1 MKRNIFFLMIAVA
14 FSSLMFTSCDDQVE
28 GTLYEVGDK
37 VHAAFA
43 STVQRVEML
52 PADGNKIRVPVYRGG
67 KSDTQVS
74 VTVEMTQA
82 ASIPAGTFT
91 LSNPQVD
98 FPVGQN
104 VAYAIITYADINAL
118 AAGTTYELTLT
129 LANEEQVS
137 VSEAKSIKVQAQ
149 RKLTFSPLAIGTF
162 TSEFFEDSWEVE
174 VLKAAEADVYRI
186 LDCYYNNFHITFAVG
201 SDNRISFSPQQMGY
215 VHSTHG
221 MTSFTMPRAA
231 YTQPFKVGKRFNLW
245 SEFRVSAGSFGLFE
259 EVLVL
264 P

>member
-1 MKRNIFFLMIAVA
+1 MKRNIFFLIIAVA

-43 STVQRVEML
+43 STVQLVEML
-52 PADGNKIRVPVYRGG
+52 PADGNQIKVPVYRGG
-67 KSDTQVS
+67 KSDTEAN
-74 VTVEMTQA
+74 VTVEMNQA

-91 LSNPQVD
+91 LTNPQVN

-104 VAYAIITYADINAL
+104 VAYAVITYADINAL
-118 AAGTTYELTLT
+118 SAGATYVLTLT
-129 LANEEQVS
+129 LTNEEQLS

-149 RKLTFSPLAIGTF
+149 RKLTFAPLAIGTF

-186 LDCYYNNFHITFAVG
+186 LDCYYNNFHITFSVS
-201 SDNRISFSPQQMGY
+201 SDNSISFSSQPMGY
-215 VHSTHG
+215 VSADYG
-221 MTSFTMPRAA
+221 MTSFTMPRET
-231 YTQPFKVGKRFNLW
+231 YTQPSKDGKTFNLW

>member
-1 MKRNIFFLMIAVA
+1 MKRNIFILIIGVA
-14 FSSLMFTSCDDQVE
+14 LSSLMFTSCDDQVE

-43 STVQRVEML
+43 STVQKVEML
-52 PADGNKIRVPVYRGG
+52 PSDGNQIRVPVYRGG
-67 KSDTQVS
+67 KSDTEAN

-82 ASIPAGTFT
+82 ASIP
-91 LSNPQVD
+91 
-98 FPVGQN
+98 
-104 VAYAIITYADINAL
+104 
-118 AAGTTYELTLT
+118 AGTTYELTLT

-149 RKLTFSPLAIGTF
+149 RKLTFTPLATGSF

-186 LDCYYNNFHITFAVG
+186 LNCYYNNFHITFTVG
-201 SDNRISFSPQQMGY
+201 SDNSISFSPQQMGY

-221 MTSFTMPRAA
+221 MTSFTMPRAS

>member
-1 MKRNIFFLMIAVA
+1 MKRNIFFLMIALA
-14 FSSLMFTSCDDQVE
+14 LSSLMFTSCDDQVE

-37 VHAAFA
+37 AHAAFA
-43 STVQRVEML
+43 STVQKVEML
-52 PADGNKIRVPVYRGG
+52 PADGNQIRVPVYRGG
-67 KSDTQVS
+67 KSDTEVN
-74 VTVEMTQA
+74 VTVAMTQA

-91 LSNPQVD
+91 LTNPQVN

-104 VAYAIITYADINAL
+104 VAYAVITYADINAL
-118 AAGTTYELTLT
+118 AAGATYELTLT
-129 LANEEQVS
+129 LANEEQIS

-149 RKLTFSPLAIGTF
+149 RKLTFSPLAIGSF

-186 LDCYYNNFHITFAVG
+186 LDCYYTNFHITFSAG
-201 SDNRISFSPQQMGY
+201 SDNSISFSTQPMGY
-215 VHSTHG
+215 VSATYG
-221 MTSFTMPRAA
+221 MTSITMPGEEDN
-231 YTQPFKVGKRFNLW
+231 QPFKDGKTFNLW
-245 SEFRVSAGSFGLFE
+245 SDFVVSAGSFGVYK